1 MKGLSFETEE
11 YIIHNKYFP
20 SDDWGKPCRPEIR
33 VQQPVSKKTSSRRV
47 GPSSRCPFHSFI
59 LNALRGGSRRS
70 NAGEL
75 ARRAARQA
83 RLAAS
88 PAAPEAGARRR
99 SHWLSLSGAAQAASL
114 HSSTRLL
121 PARHYEKY
129 PPRFCPGRS
138 NGSLGF
144 NAKGPPGRPGA
155 PLVGNISGLAR
166 ARGPGPMSPRCL
178 AQIVTPACKLSTLRH
193 RSGGGCHPALT
204 PIWNSMWVVI
214 G

>member
-1 MKGLSFETEE
+1 MGGSPPSQPSLKPDCTLSFCSWIEVAGCFSPPIGYT
-11 YIIHNKYFP
+11 I
-20 SDDWGKPCRPEIR
+20 
-33 VQQPVSKKTSSRRV
+33 SRRYAAV
-47 GPSSRCPFHSFI
+47 F
-59 LNALRGGSRRS
+59 SRR
-70 NAGEL
+70 E
-75 ARRAARQA
+75 
-83 RLAAS
+83 
-88 PAAPEAGARRR
+88 
-99 SHWLSLSGAAQAASL
+99 
-114 HSSTRLL
+114 TLL
-121 PARHYEKY
+121 PPTTRRQPHYEKY
-129 PPRFCPGRS
+129 PPSFCPGRS